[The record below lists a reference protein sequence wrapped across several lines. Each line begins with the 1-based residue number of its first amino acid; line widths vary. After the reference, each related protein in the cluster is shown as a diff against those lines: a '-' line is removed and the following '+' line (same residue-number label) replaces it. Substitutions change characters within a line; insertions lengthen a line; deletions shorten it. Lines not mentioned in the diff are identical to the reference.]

1 MTYTVKNG
9 TWCKD
14 NNKEYYSTTKAGLK
28 AALVAGEI
36 TSGTKV
42 VIHEPKYH
50 AGQLI
55 QSLNPNCPEGC
66 FVPHGQAFDTNIY
79 EELAKVFPSGVLPD
93 MRECVMVCAGEN
105 AHITTHEHDVYS
117 AGEFKDD
124 CAAVGSHSHTI
135 TIHDPGHGHTVTDP
149 GHGHTVTDPG
159 HGHTVTDPGHGHTVT
174 DPGHDHTVTD
184 PGHGHTVTDPGHDHG
199 RGSQNITGYLINDS
213 NATTGGA
220 FTSGEDS
227 GGQVVSGTG
236 GGKVVYFNAA
246 NTWDG
251 RSEKVTTGVSVKDNT
266 TGVSVKDNTTGV
278 SVDNDVT
285 GVSVKDNTTGVSVDN
300 NVTGVSVKDNTT
312 GITAECS
319 TAGTSGA
326 NVTRT
331 KQFGVYYYI
340 AF

>member
-36 TSGTKV
+36 TAGTKV

-105 AHITTHEHDVYS
+105 EHITTHEHDVYS

-159 HGHTVTDPGHGHTVT
+159 HGHTVTDPGHGHIVI
-174 DPGHDHTVTD
+174 
-184 PGHGHTVTDPGHDHG
+184 DPGHDHG
-199 RGSQNITGYLINDS
+199 RGTYNILGSTVINGLAANYLS
-213 NATTGGA
+213 GA
-220 FTSGEDS
+220 FTLEDS
-227 GGQVVSGTG
+227 IDISTTQGSVRYYWVSFRASDGWT
-236 GGKVVYFNAA
+236 
-246 NTWDG
+246 G
-251 RSEKVTTGVSVKDNT
+251 RSENVTTGVSVTDNT
-266 TGVSVKDNTTGV
+266 TGVSVKDNT
-278 SVDNDVT
+278 
-285 GVSVKDNTTGVSVDN
+285 
-300 NVTGVSVKDNTT
+300 TGVSVKDNTT

-319 TAGTSGA
+319 TAGTSAA